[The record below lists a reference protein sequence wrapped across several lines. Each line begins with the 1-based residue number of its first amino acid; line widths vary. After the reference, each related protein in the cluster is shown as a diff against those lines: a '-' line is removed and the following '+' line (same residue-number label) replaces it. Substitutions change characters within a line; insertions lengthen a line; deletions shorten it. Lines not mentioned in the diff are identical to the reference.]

1 MTDSDAEAKLRK
13 LTLWLK
19 KINLMIANVQNS
31 QLRKLANSNSNPK
44 EIWAAVR
51 SISNP
56 PQSKCILSSY
66 TPDVINN
73 YFASIASD
81 DDYNLSDI
89 LGLMN
94 DITEDDSEAMRCNKI
109 TEPEVERLLR
119 SLKNTAPG
127 NDNIP
132 CWVFKSCS
140 YELAGIVSH
149 IINSSFGHNT
159 VQLAHFRSYS
169 CS

>member
-1 MTDSDAEAKLRK
+1 M
-13 LTLWLK
+13 
-19 KINLMIANVQNS
+19 
-31 QLRKLANSNSNPK
+31 
-44 EIWAAVR
+44 
-51 SISNP
+51 
-56 PQSKCILSSY
+56 SSY

-81 DDYNLSDI
+81 DDYNVSDI
-89 LGLMN
+89 LSLVN
-94 DITEDDSEAMRCNKI
+94 DITEDDSEAMRRNKI

-127 NDNIP
+127 NDIIS

-149 IINSSFGHNT
+149 NSSLHSGTLPSSWLTSVVTPVSKTRGAKNLSEFRPLSVTPILSRSTENIL
-159 VQLAHFRSYS
+159 VQR
-169 CS
+169 

>member
-1 MTDSDAEAKLRK
+1 M
-13 LTLWLK
+13 
-19 KINLMIANVQNS
+19 
-31 QLRKLANSNSNPK
+31 
-44 EIWAAVR
+44 
-51 SISNP
+51 
-56 PQSKCILSSY
+56 
-66 TPDVINN
+66 INN

-94 DITEDDSEAMRCNKI
+94 DITDEDSEAMRCNKI
-109 TEPEVERLLR
+109 AEPEVERLLR

-127 NDNIP
+127 NDNVP

-149 IINSSFGHNT
+149 IINSSLLSGA
-159 VQLAHFRSYS
+159 VPSSWLLAHFRSHS
-169 CS
+169 CSQDSRRQESVRI

>member
-1 MTDSDAEAKLRK
+1 MKRKRLGRRGKTTQANSLAEKS
-13 LTLWLK
+13 
-19 KINLMIANVQNS
+19 NLMIANVQNS

-51 SISNP
+51 SFSNP

-73 YFASIASD
+73 YFASVASD
-81 DDYNLSDI
+81 DDYNLPDI
-89 LGLMN
+89 LSLMN
-94 DITEDDSEAMRCNKI
+94 DITEEDSEAMMCNTIK
-109 TEPEVERLLR
+109 EPEVERLLR

-132 CWVFKSCS
+132 CRVFKSCS
-140 YELAGIVSH
+140 
-149 IINSSFGHNT
+149 
-159 VQLAHFRSYS
+159 
-169 CS
+169 